1 MGLGCTA
8 HVRMEAHKR
17 FQLFG
22 HCPPLPNSLRE
33 QKQHMQESSYQQWEG
48 LLAQIIVKLPT
59 QLIGRQ
65 NQEVRLQQQ
74 FAQHIHK
81 EKTEWLVSFST
92 ISTRCDILKQGV
104 RKPKGML
111 TWLVG

>member
-1 MGLGCTA
+1 MCLACTA
-8 HVRMEAHKR
+8 HVRLEVHKR

-22 HCPPLPNSLRE
+22 HSPPLPNSLRE

-81 EKTEWLVSFST
+81 EKTEGLVSFST
-92 ISTRCDILKQGV
+92 ICTRCDIFLKT
-104 RKPKGML
+104 RCS
-111 TWLVG
+111 